1 LSFGLDGSA
10 VANSLLT
17 KVEPVSYSRL
27 FGFSIAAI
35 LSAIIVGSAQAATIS
50 TVPVGYAGNAPD
62 TQVMSDGTTGYGAVP
77 YNYRIGKYDVTNA
90 QYAEFLNAK
99 AASSDPYGLWNFS
112 MDPSYPQDSPGALS
126 RSGSGPY
133 SYSVKP
139 GNANKPVYYVSWYDA
154 VRFVNWLQNG
164 QGNGD
169 TETGTYLITNGGPNS
184 GTVLVPDATT
194 RMAWASTNSFHWLL
208 PSENEW
214 YKAAYY
220 NAVAASYFQ
229 YPFQSNAQPAGL
241 APPGNSNSGDFFNN
255 GFPAYNYD
263 GNGSYLTDVGAYPN
277 SISPFGSFDMGGDV
291 FQWNDTAIGSQYGYR
306 GGWWGDDPSSSAAS
320 GRGYRRPISE
330 SDVVGIRVASVGSVP
345 EPSTGLLAAM
355 ACGMIWY
362 SKRFHRI
369 ARRASC
375 STTRASSR

>member
-1 LSFGLDGSA
+1 VNRSC
-10 VANSLLT
+10 
-17 KVEPVSYSRL
+17 R
-27 FGFSIAAI
+27 SIGVVTLAI
-35 LSAIIVGSAQAATIS
+35 LAASFVGSAQAVTIS
-50 TVPVGYAGNAPD
+50 TVPVGYAANAPD
-62 TQVMSDGTTGYGAVP
+62 PATGSLYGTVP
-77 YNYRIGKYDVTNA
+77 YSYRIGTNDVTIA
-90 QYAEFLNAK
+90 QYVAFLNAK
-99 AASSDPYGLWNFS
+99 ASAADPYGLWNPS
-112 MDPSYPQDSPGALS
+112 MDPSIPSDQSGAIY

-139 GNANKPVYYVSWYDA
+139 GYANKPVFFVSWYDA

-164 QGNGD
+164 QGNGG
-169 TETGTYLITNGGPNS
+169 TETGTYLITNGGLNS

-255 GFPAYNYD
+255 GYPVYNYD

-277 SISPFGSFDMGGDV
+277 SVSPFGSFDMGGDV
-291 FQWNDTAIGSQYGYR
+291 FQWNEATFDLGRGYR
-306 GGWWGDDPSSSAAS
+306 GGWWGDDGSQSAAS
-320 GRGYRRPISE
+320 LSGFARPTYYSE
-330 SDVVGIRVASVGSVP
+330 VVGFRVASVGSVP
-345 EPSTGLLAAM
+345 EPSTMALL
-355 ACGMIWY
+355 ACGMLWCCKWIG
-362 SKRFHRI
+362 
-369 ARRASC
+369 RRGVLRSDTAS
-375 STTRASSR
+375 